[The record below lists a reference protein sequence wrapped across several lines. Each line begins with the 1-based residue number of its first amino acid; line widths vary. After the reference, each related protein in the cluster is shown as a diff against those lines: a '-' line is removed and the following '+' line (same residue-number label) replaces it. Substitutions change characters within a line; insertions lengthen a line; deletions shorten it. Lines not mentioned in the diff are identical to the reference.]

1 MDVRDGFIVGIFNY
15 CDRRCEAC
23 AFTSRCRLFAMSATL
38 EAILDPNHRGIAEA
52 PAPPEDDLPPL
63 PRAVLD
69 LIDAIDEPDTDDV
82 PTRAVEQR
90 APPAAHDA
98 LRARAEAHRERVWT
112 WLQAQPRSERDAAHV
127 SPARTASDAP
137 LDIVAWSHLFIAVKL
152 AGLLG
157 MVESA
162 GLWDGNVADV
172 AEVADGSAKVVL
184 LAIERAHAAW
194 LQMAETGRLSS
205 TDTNTFIAD
214 LIWMHDA
221 LECLF
226 PRARAFVRPAFDEPD
241 EVARLH
247 ASEGS
252 TWLKSGDLTPQ
263 VAPQRPDPTGG
274 ASET

>member
-23 AFTSRCRLFAMSATL
+23 AFTSRCRLFAMSARL
-38 EAILDPNHRGIAEA
+38 EAVLDPSHRGIADA
-52 PAPPEDDLPPL
+52 PARPENDLSPL

-69 LIDAIDEPDTDDV
+69 LIDALDEPDTDDDAG
-82 PTRAVEQR
+82 RAAESR
-90 APPAAHDA
+90 PSPAAHDA

-112 WLQAQPRSERDAAHV
+112 WLQAQPSSVRAVAQG
-127 SPARTASDAP
+127 SPARTPSDDP
-137 LDIVAWSHLFIAVKL
+137 LGIVVWSHLFIAGKL

-162 GLWDGNVADV
+162 GLWDEGVS
-172 AEVADGSAKVVL
+172 EVADGSAKVVL

-194 LQMAETGRLSS
+194 LQVAETGRLSS
-205 TDTNTFIAD
+205 TDTSPFIAD

-247 ASEGS
+247 PSEGRC
-252 TWLKSGDLTPQ
+252 G
-263 VAPQRPDPTGG
+263 
-274 ASET
+274 

>member
-23 AFTSRCRLFAMSATL
+23 VFTSRCRLFAMSARL
-38 EAILDPNHRGIAEA
+38 EALLDPSLRGIAEA
-52 PAPPEDDLPPL
+52 PPLPGDATAPL

-69 LIDAIDEPDTDDV
+69 LIDAIDEPDEPDADAASERSV
-82 PTRAVEQR
+82 RQR
-90 APPAAHDA
+90 APAAHDA
-98 LRARAEAHRERVWT
+98 LRARAEAHRERVWN
-112 WLQAQPRSERDAAHV
+112 WLQTQPAPKRAAGTRSPIGVAA
-127 SPARTASDAP
+127 DDP
-137 LDIVAWSHLFIAVKL
+137 LAIVVWSHLFIPARL

-157 MVESA
+157 TVETAGRWDEEVSA
-162 GLWDGNVADV
+162 
-172 AEVADGSAKVVL
+172 VADGGAKVVV

-194 LQMAETGRLSS
+194 LQMAEAGGLSS
-205 TDTNTFIAD
+205 AVTSPFIAD

-247 ASEGS
+247 ASEGPA
-252 TWLKSGDLTPQ
+252 T
-263 VAPQRPDPTGG
+263 
-274 ASET
+274 